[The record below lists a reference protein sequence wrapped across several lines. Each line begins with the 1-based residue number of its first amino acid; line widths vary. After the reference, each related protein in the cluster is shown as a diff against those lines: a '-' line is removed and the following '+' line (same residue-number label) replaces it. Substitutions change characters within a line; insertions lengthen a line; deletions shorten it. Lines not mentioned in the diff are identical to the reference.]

1 MGDER
6 MGTDANK
13 VTNDV
18 LSGDSRQKIDAWRTK
33 FPEGEAGD
41 RSAIIGALTIA
52 QDQNDGWL
60 SQPILDAV
68 ANYLEVPAIWV
79 YEAASFYSMFFTQPV
94 GRHKVSI
101 CANISCML
109 CGADDV
115 IAHVEEK
122 LGVQRGETTED
133 GRITLVKEE
142 ECLAACTGGPMMMVD
157 GHYHE
162 NLTIEKVDELLDSLT

>member
-1 MGDER
+1 MS
-6 MGTDANK
+6 
-13 VTNDV
+13 DV
-18 LSGDSRQKIDAWRTK
+18 LSQESQHKIDAWRSK
-33 FPEGEAGD
+33 FPDGEAGD

-52 QDQNDGWL
+52 QDQNGGWL

-68 ANYLEVPAIWV
+68 SQYLSLPAIWV
-79 YEAASFYSMFFTQPV
+79 YEAASFYSMFHTHPV

-115 IAHVEEK
+115 IAHVEGR
-122 LGVQRGETTED
+122 LGIRRGETTED

-162 NLTIEKVDELLDSLT
+162 NLTIEKVDQILDALK